1 MRTAGHL
8 AFAFT
13 ILCLGAGISI
23 ARRLWHDRTSQFD
36 HPWATW
42 PLGERRWRGFVRAF
56 PTFAV
61 GNFVSVA
68 LGWALAAL
76 EAGPGHESAVALLS
90 LATAAAFMLTMGLTA
105 LITATGRP
113 ARLVPPHLRARGAG
127 RDGDRPTDAVTSG

>member
-56 PTFAV
+56 PTFAT
-61 GNFVSVA
+61 GNFVSLTFAWPLVA
-68 LGWALAAL
+68 LEGHR
-76 EAGPGHESAVALLS
+76 GHEGAVDLLT
-90 LATAAAFMLTMGLTA
+90 LLTAATFLLTLGLTA
-105 LITATGRP
+105 LIMSTGRP
-113 ARLVPPHLRARGAG
+113 VRLVPPHLRD
-127 RDGDRPTDAVTSG
+127 RDDDRRATTVTSR